1 MNKDLTGVNLREM
14 MKEYEQKMVR
24 KEKNEK
30 GKVV

>member
-1 MNKDLTGVNLREM
+1 MNKDLTEVNLREM

>member
-1 MNKDLTGVNLREM
+1 MNKDLTEVNLREM

-30 GKVV
+30 GKI

>member
-1 MNKDLTGVNLREM
+1 MNKDLTGVNLQEM